1 MNRRL
6 LSRLVEP
13 SGNIYAV
20 CSFSWICL
28 YCFLCWSLPRVAIF
42 WSEFAFLGFWC
53 LNFSS
58 IIGITLIN
66 LRNDLKYYS
75 SPRSAW
81 GYFYGLARFQQGML
95 CNQTYT
101 VQQRSF
107 FSLFCPFN
115 SHPLLT
121 IWGNKRHLFLFSPTL
136 SHSISMSKLQ
146 GQLTKLQKCQTSRYS
161 KSTIGVSFHPLIAGW
176 TSQDFV
182 FIYFPLTYSTCPVL
196 LTHLLFRLHCPSIF
210 FPLCISELNVP
221 IINNVLCLL
230 QLLTAE
236 VKPKLILP
244 TSLYS

>member
-1 MNRRL
+1 MR
-6 LSRLVEP
+6 
-13 SGNIYAV
+13 
-20 CSFSWICL
+20 
-28 YCFLCWSLPRVAIF
+28 
-42 WSEFAFLGFWC
+42 
-53 LNFSS
+53 
-58 IIGITLIN
+58 
-66 LRNDLKYYS
+66 
-75 SPRSAW
+75 
-81 GYFYGLARFQQGML
+81 
-95 CNQTYT
+95 
-101 VQQRSF
+101 
-107 FSLFCPFN
+107 
-115 SHPLLT
+115 
-121 IWGNKRHLFLFSPTL
+121 LFLWASTL
-136 SHSISMSKLQ
+136 STRNALHSDLHSAAKIFLLPVLPLQFPSSTDNMRKQEASFPLFPDPVTLNECELQ

-196 LTHLLFRLHCPSIF
+196 LTHLLFRVRCPSIF